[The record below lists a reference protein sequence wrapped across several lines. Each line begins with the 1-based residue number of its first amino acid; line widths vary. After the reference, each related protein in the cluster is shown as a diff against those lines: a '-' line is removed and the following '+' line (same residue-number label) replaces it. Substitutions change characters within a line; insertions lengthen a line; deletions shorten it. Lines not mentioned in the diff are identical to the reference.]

1 MKIAVIGSRDFD
13 DYGVL
18 EAFLDG
24 LRPAVGIEVIVSGGA
39 KGADSLAERYARDR
53 DIPMEVHRPDW
64 KTFGRSAAFIRNRSI
79 VDCSDMVVAF
89 WDGKSLGTQNAVDY
103 AKRKGKKVHV
113 VPCLAK

>member
-1 MKIAVIGSRDFD
+1 MKVAVIGSRNFD

-24 LRPAVGIEVIVSGGA
+24 LRLDAGIEVIVSGGA
-39 KGADSLAERYARDR
+39 RGADSLAERYAGER

-64 KTFGRSAAFIRNRSI
+64 KTFGRSAAFIRNRAI

-89 WDGKSLGTQNAVDY
+89 WDGKSRGTENAVDY
-103 AKRKGKKVHV
+103 ARRKGKRVHV
-113 VPCLAK
+113 VPYLAK